1 MKSNASLHL
10 LIRDMNV
17 TELLEFAK
25 TVKAEDFETFKRC
38 SSFYKQLTGK
48 DLVTELMN
56 QTQNA

>member
-1 MKSNASLHL
+1 MHL